1 MDRTKSAMMY
11 SASLVAIGVVLIL
24 SGLAA
29 THWSTRAIAYGMI
42 GGGIAGFVTQRF
54 MRRVRQDDDTM
65 KH

>member
-1 MDRTKSAMMY
+1 MNRTKSAMMY

-29 THWSTRAIAYGMI
+29 THWFTRAIAYGMI

-54 MRRVRQDDDTM
+54 IRRARDENA
-65 KH
+65 KN